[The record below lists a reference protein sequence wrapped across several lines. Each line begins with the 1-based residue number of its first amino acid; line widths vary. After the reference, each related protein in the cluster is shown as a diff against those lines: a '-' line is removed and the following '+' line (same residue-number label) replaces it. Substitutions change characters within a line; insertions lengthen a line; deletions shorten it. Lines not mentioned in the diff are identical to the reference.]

1 MNIIRWL
8 LGRVILLGELLFS
21 PRTPQRAAEAQAA
34 LDQQTRDLVLYQFQ
48 SCPFCVKVRF
58 VMKRLGLNI
67 ETRDARRVPSYR
79 EELLRGGGKIK
90 VPCLRIMETNGQVRW
105 LYESSDIISYLE
117 QRFAV
122 TA

>member
-21 PRTPQRAAEAQAA
+21 PRWPQRTATAQAA
-34 LDQQTRDLVLYQFQ
+34 LDRQTHDLALYQFQ
-48 SCPFCVKVRF
+48 ACPFCVKVRF
-58 VMKRLGLNI
+58 AMKRLGLNI
-67 ETRDARRVPSYR
+67 ETRDARRVPVYR
-79 EELLRGGGKIK
+79 EQLLGGGGQIK
-90 VPCLRIMETNGQVRW
+90 VPCLRIHETDGQVRW
-105 LYESSDIISYLE
+105 LYESTQIIRYLE

>member
-1 MNIIRWL
+1 VNIIRWL

-21 PRTPQRAAEAQAA
+21 PRPPRRSAEAQAA
-34 LDQQTRDLVLYQFQ
+34 VDRQSHGLALYQFQ
-48 SCPFCVKVRF
+48 ACPFCVKVRF
-58 VMKRLGLNI
+58 TMKRLGLNI

-79 EELLRGGGKIK
+79 EELLGGGGQIK
-90 VPCLRIMETNGQVRW
+90 VPCLRIQETDGQVRW
-105 LYESSDIISYLE
+105 LYESSLINSYLE